1 LYSIRKATF
10 TLFVTALLTANGTAL
25 AAKCKF
31 QTDSTD
37 KFTKVRTLQTR
48 WDPLESFFN
57 DFGKTSGTLLTSYV
71 SAWHESGNS
80 RLGVRI
86 GLSSYSKRRPP
97 DYELMD
103 TVVIPEGAR
112 LLAMMADETVV
123 TLFAKKEM
131 RFNSKLVPPG
141 TGSNDTDEFA
151 IDTYAYLYYPLDAET
166 IAALTRQNATNLR
179 VEAADKNYDIEI
191 HKKSYGDLKKA
202 IECIQRAL

>member
-1 LYSIRKATF
+1 MNRTILWLISASI
-10 TLFVTALLTANGTAL
+10 LLCSSTAL

-57 DFGKTSGTLLTSYV
+57 DIGKTSGTILTSYA
-71 SAWHESGNS
+71 SAWHESGS
-80 RLGVRI
+80 TKLGIRI

-112 LLAMMADETVV
+112 LMVMMADETVV
-123 TLFAKKEM
+123 TLFAKEEM
-131 RFNSKLVPPG
+131 RFNSKLIPPN
-141 TGSNDTDEFA
+141 TGSNVTDKFA
-151 IDTYAYLYYPLDAET
+151 IDTYAYIYYPLDAET
-166 IAALTRQNATNLR
+166 IAALTRKNATNLR
-179 VEAADKNYDIEI
+179 VEAVDKNYDIEI
-191 HKKSYGDLKKA
+191 HKKSFGDLKKA
-202 IECIQRAL
+202 IECIQGAL

>member
-1 LYSIRKATF
+1 LRSINKTTLA
-10 TLFVTALLTANGTAL
+10 LFVTALLITNGTAH

-57 DFGKTSGTLLTSYV
+57 DLGKTSGTTLTSYA
-71 SAWHESGNS
+71 SAWHESGS
-80 RLGVRI
+80 TRLGIRI

-112 LLAMMADETVV
+112 LMVMMADETVV
-123 TLFAKKEM
+123 TLFAKEEM
-131 RFNSKLVPPG
+131 RFNSKLLPPN
-141 TGSNDTDEFA
+141 TGSNVTDKFA
-151 IDTYAYLYYPLDAET
+151 IDTYAYIYYPLDAEL
-166 IAALTRQNATNLR
+166 IAALTSQKATNLR
-179 VEAADKNYDIEI
+179 VEAVDKNYDIEI
-191 HKKSYGDLKKA
+191 HKKSFGDLKKA
-202 IECIQRAL
+202 IECLQGAL